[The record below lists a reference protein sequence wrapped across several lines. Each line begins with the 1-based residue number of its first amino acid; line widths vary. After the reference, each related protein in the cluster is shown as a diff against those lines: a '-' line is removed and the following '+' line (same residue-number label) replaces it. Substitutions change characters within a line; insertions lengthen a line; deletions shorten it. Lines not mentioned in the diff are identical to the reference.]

1 MKQKVRVAEL
11 NRYPVKSLAGIP
23 LTTADVEEKGITF
36 DRNWLVT
43 LPSGKFLTQ
52 REIPKMALVK
62 TTISERS
69 DLTLSAEGR
78 PSITVPHAS
87 HPDDIDFK
95 RVTVWKDEC
104 YAIDEGDDVAAWLSE
119 FFETK
124 CRLVKM
130 KDGFKRPILDDGK
143 EFDGSV
149 RFQDQYPLLVIST
162 ASLQDLNNKLEKPL
176 PMNRFRPNI
185 VIEGCDPFAEDE
197 FKTLTSSSG
206 VVISSAKPC
215 ARCVI
220 TTTDQR
226 TAERDVEPLKT
237 LATFRS
243 SEHGV
248 LFGQNYIVNHSG
260 RLKVGDELTAE

>member
-1 MKQKVRVAEL
+1 MKKVRVVEL
-11 NRYPVKSLAGIP
+11 NRYPVKSLAGISMS
-23 LTTADVEEKGITF
+23 TARLEEKGIAF

-62 TTISERS
+62 TAIGDNGE
-69 DLTLSAEGR
+69 LTLSADGR
-78 PSITVPHAS
+78 APIAVPHRD
-87 HPDDIDFK
+87 HDDSIDFK

-104 YAIDEGDDVAAWLSE
+104 YAIDEGDEVAVWLSE
-119 FFETK
+119 FLETK

-149 RFQDQYPLLVIST
+149 RFQDQFPLLVISQ
-162 ASLQDLNNKLEKPL
+162 ASLKALNDKLESPV

-185 VIEGCDPFAEDE
+185 VIDGCEPFAEDE
-197 FKTLTSSSG
+197 FKTLTSPSG
-206 VVISSAKPC
+206 ITLTSAKPC

-220 TTTDQR
+220 TTTDQK
-226 TAERDVEPLKT
+226 TAERGVEPLKT
-237 LATFRS
+237 LATFRTS
-243 SEHGV
+243 MEGV
-248 LFGQNYIVNHSG
+248 LFGQNLLVTQPGNLS
-260 RLKVGDELTAE
+260 VGDELNAE

>member
-1 MKQKVRVAEL
+1 MKTVSIVQL
-11 NRYPVKSLAGIP
+11 NRYPVKSLAGISIP
-23 LTTADVEEKGITF
+23 SAKLEEKGITF

-62 TTISERS
+62 TAITERG

-78 PSITVPHAS
+78 SNITVAHTVHEGNAEY
-87 HPDDIDFK
+87 K

-104 YAIDEGDDVAAWLSE
+104 YAIDEGDSVAEWLSE
-119 FFETK
+119 FLETK

-130 KDGFKRPILDDGK
+130 KDGFKRPIIDEGK

-149 RFQDQYPLLVIST
+149 RFQDQYPLLVISL
-162 ASLQDLNNKLEKPL
+162 ASLAALNEKLETHV

-185 VIEGCDPFAEDE
+185 VIDGCEPFEEDE
-197 FKTLTSSSG
+197 FKTLHSGSG
-206 VVISSAKPC
+206 VTLSSAKPC

-220 TTTDQR
+220 TTTDQT
-226 TAERDVEPLKT
+226 TAERGVEPLRT
-237 LATFRS
+237 LATFRA

-248 LFGQNYIVNHSG
+248 LFGQNLLVTHPGKLS
-260 RLKVGDELTAE
+260 VGDDLTAE

>member
-1 MKQKVRVAEL
+1 MKKVRIVEL
-11 NRYPVKSLAGIP
+11 NRYPVKSLGGIS
-23 LTTADVEEKGITF
+23 LKKADIEEKGIRF

-52 REIPKMALVK
+52 REIPRMALVH
-62 TTISERS
+62 TEINDDG

-78 PSITVPHAS
+78 PDIKVPHVD
-87 HPDDIDFK
+87 HPEDSDFK

-104 YAIDEGDDVAAWLSE
+104 YAIDEGDEVAAWLSE
-119 FFETK
+119 FLETK

-130 KDGFKRPILDDGK
+130 KDGFKRPIIDEGK

-149 RFQDQYPLLVIST
+149 RFQDQYPLLVISK
-162 ASLQDLNNKLEKPL
+162 ASLDDLNAKLDKPL

-185 VIEGCDPFAEDE
+185 VIEGCEPFEEDG
-197 FKTLTSSSG
+197 FKTLTSLSG
-206 VVISSAKPC
+206 VTLVSAKPC

-220 TTTDQR
+220 TTTDQK
-226 TAERDVEPLKT
+226 TAERGVEPLRT

-248 LFGQNYIVNHSG
+248 LFGQNLTVTKPGSLN
-260 RLKVGDELTAE
+260 VGDDLNAE

>member
-1 MKQKVRVAEL
+1 MKTVRIVEL
-11 NRYPVKSLAGIP
+11 NRYPVKSLAGIS
-23 LTTADVEEKGITF
+23 LSSANLEEKGITF

-62 TTISERS
+62 TAISENG

-78 PSITVPHAS
+78 NNITVPHAK
-87 HPDDIDFK
+87 HDEEMDFK

-119 FFETK
+119 FLETK

-130 KDGFKRPILDDGK
+130 KDGFTRPVIDEGK
-143 EFDGSV
+143 EFDSSV

-162 ASLQDLNNKLEKPL
+162 ASLEALNDKLETPM

-185 VIEGCDPFAEDE
+185 VIEGCEPFEEDE

-206 VVISSAKPC
+206 VTLTSAKPC

-220 TTTDQR
+220 TTTDQV
-226 TAERDVEPLKT
+226 TAQRGVEPLKT

-248 LFGQNYIVNHSG
+248 LFGQNLLVTKPGSL
-260 RLKVGDELTAE
+260 RVGDELSAE

>member
-1 MKQKVRVAEL
+1 MKKVRVVEL
-11 NRYPVKSLAGIP
+11 HRYPVKSLAGIT
-23 LTTADVEEKGITF
+23 LSSAQVEEKGITF

-62 TTISERS
+62 TSVSENG
-69 DLTLSAEGR
+69 DLTLSTEGR
-78 PSITVPHAS
+78 NSVTVPHVS
-87 HPDDIDFK
+87 HPEDMDFK
-95 RVTVWKDEC
+95 RVTVWRDEC

-119 FFETK
+119 FLETK

-130 KDGFKRPILDDGK
+130 KDGFKRPIVDDGK

-162 ASLQDLNNKLEKPL
+162 ASLQDLNGKLEKPL

-185 VIEGCDPFAEDE
+185 VIEGCGAFEEDE
-197 FKTLTSSSG
+197 FKTLTSPSG
-206 VVISSAKPC
+206 IVISSAKPC

-220 TTTDQR
+220 ATTDQK
-226 TAERDVEPLKT
+226 TTERGVEPLRT
-237 LATFRS
+237 LATYRS
-243 SEHGV
+243 SERGV
-248 LFGQNYIVNHSG
+248 LFGQNYMVDHSG
-260 RLKVGDELTAE
+260 SLKVGDELDAE

>member
-1 MKQKVRVAEL
+1 MKKVRIVEL
-11 NRYPVKSLAGIP
+11 NRYPVKSLAGIS
-23 LTTADVEEKGITF
+23 LSSAELQEKGITF

-43 LPSGKFLTQ
+43 LPSGKFQTQ
-52 REIPKMALVK
+52 REIPKMALVQ
-62 TTISERS
+62 TAISDS
-69 DLTLSAEGR
+69 GDLTLSAEGHS
-78 PSITVPHAS
+78 SITVPHAT
-87 HPDDIDFK
+87 HAADLDFK

-104 YAIDEGDDVAAWLSE
+104 YAIDEGDDVSSWLSE
-119 FFETK
+119 FLGTN

-130 KDGFKRPILDDGK
+130 KDGFKRPIVDDGK

-162 ASLQDLNNKLEKPL
+162 ASLQELNDKLATPV

-185 VIEGCDPFAEDE
+185 VIEGCEPFEEDI

-206 VVISSAKPC
+206 VTLTSAKPC

-226 TAERDVEPLKT
+226 TAERGVEPLKT

-243 SEHGV
+243 SEKGV
-248 LFGQNYIVNHSG
+248 LFGQNLLVTSPG
-260 RLKVGDELTAE
+260 SLSVGDELSAR

>member
-1 MKQKVRVAEL
+1 MKKVRVVEL
-11 NRYPVKSLAGIP
+11 NRYPVKSLAGNP
-23 LTTADVEEKGITF
+23 LSSASIEEKGISF

-62 TTISERS
+62 TAVSDS
-69 DLTLSAEGR
+69 GDLTLSADGR
-78 PSITVPHAS
+78 NDVKVPHTE
-87 HPDDIDFK
+87 HPEDMDFK

-119 FFETK
+119 FLETK

-130 KDGFKRPILDDGK
+130 KDGFKRPILDNGK

-162 ASLQDLNNKLEKPL
+162 ASLQDLNDRLETPL

-185 VIEGCDPFAEDE
+185 VIEGCAPFEEDE

-206 VVISSAKPC
+206 VVISSAKAC

-220 TTTDQR
+220 TTTDQK
-226 TAERDVEPLKT
+226 TAERGAEPLKS
-237 LATFRS
+237 LASYRV

-248 LFGQNYIVNHSG
+248 LFGQNYTVKHAGS
-260 RLKVGDELTAE
+260 LKVGDEFDAE

>member
-1 MKQKVRVAEL
+1 MKKVRVVEL
-11 NRYPVKSLAGIP
+11 NRYPVKSLAGNP
-23 LTTADVEEKGITF
+23 LSSASIEEKGISF

-62 TTISERS
+62 TAVSDS
-69 DLTLSAEGR
+69 GDLTLSADGR
-78 PSITVPHAS
+78 NDVKVRHVN
-87 HPDDIDFK
+87 HPEDMDFK
-95 RVTVWKDEC
+95 RVTVWRDEC
-104 YAIDEGDDVAAWLSE
+104 YAIDEGEDVAAWLSE
-119 FFETK
+119 FLETK

-130 KDGFKRPILDDGK
+130 KDGFKRPILDNGK

-162 ASLQDLNNKLEKPL
+162 ASLQDLNDRLETPL

-185 VIEGCDPFAEDE
+185 VIEGCAPFEEDE

-206 VVISSAKPC
+206 VVISSAKSC

-220 TTTDQR
+220 TTTDQK
-226 TAERDVEPLKT
+226 TTERGVEPLKT
-237 LATFRS
+237 LATYRG

-248 LFGQNYIVNHSG
+248 LFGQNYIVNQSG
-260 RLKVGDELTAE
+260 NLKVGDELATE